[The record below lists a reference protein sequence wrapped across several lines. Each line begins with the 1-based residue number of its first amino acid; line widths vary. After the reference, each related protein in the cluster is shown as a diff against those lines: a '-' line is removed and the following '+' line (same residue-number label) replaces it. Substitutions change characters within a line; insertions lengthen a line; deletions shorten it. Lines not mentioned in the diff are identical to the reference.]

1 MPKESQKSYF
11 PLTHYVPIFY
21 KMIPNGHATF
31 KLSECI
37 LVATLRLRLGGRV
50 LGLFGSSRT
59 AAVLVQRRW
68 CTARRRVAMMMM
80 MMLVVVK
87 TAVVAVQL
95 PIPLLPLDLL
105 VLQRSIVATRRNGN
119 SCRWLTATGGGM
131 MVALMMV
138 RRLAGAASFHGVV
151 AARLLLIG
159 IEAQAVFIVGMRC
172 HLAGGTLKDSG
183 IHSKHFGW
191 WTTHSSTF
199 AANSFSLSIF
209 FLRFLARFGVYV
221 CFAMALCDFYFYCSR
236 LDGPEVGVVEF
247 KYKWLWILYA

>member
-1 MPKESQKSYF
+1 MPNESQKSYF

-119 SCRWLTATGGGM
+119 SCRRLTATGGGM

-172 HLAGGTLKDSG
+172 HLAGGTLKDSDTLETLWVMNNTLLNFRRKFFFAVDLFFT
-183 IHSKHFGW
+183 IF
-191 WTTHSSTF
+191 STF
-199 AANSFSLSIF
+199 WSLCLF
-209 FLRFLARFGVYV
+209 CDGTLWFLFL
-221 CFAMALCDFYFYCSR
+221 LLS
-236 LDGPEVGVVEF
+236 VG
-247 KYKWLWILYA
+247 WTWSWSCRI

>member
-209 FLRFLARFGVYV
+209 FFTIFSTFWSLCLFCDGTLWFLF
-221 CFAMALCDFYFYCSR
+221 LLLS
-236 LDGPEVGVVEF
+236 VG
-247 KYKWLWILYA
+247 WTWSWSCRI